1 MASDFGHLHLLTPT
15 SYGEFVLTL
24 FGLILLNDS
33 DRCVESMLITFED
46 DLKLGGKPVAL
57 VFKKV
62 LRSKK
67 SRLNLNQQKNVH
79 YALRL

>member
-1 MASDFGHLHLLTPT
+1 M
-15 SYGEFVLTL
+15 LTL

-33 DRCVESMLITFED
+33 DRCVESMFLTFED
-46 DLKLGGKPVAL
+46 DFKLGGKPVAL

-79 YALRL
+79 YAKGFKPAVQIHDGKHAD